1 MVEKPYAWHDGAILE
16 EHTKR
21 KHKILREYI
30 GRYLTVRCA
39 FPQQSK
45 FRLAIVDGFAG
56 GGQYVCGTS
65 GSPLIFIEELRA
77 ATESFNVRRNA
88 DGMSPLDIECLLI
101 LNDCELATIELLN
114 TRVTPMLA
122 SIKQETPRLHL
133 RVEYRNSPFEA
144 SYPEIKQLLGRGR
157 YQNVLFNLDQCGN
170 SHVDRSTL
178 ADILSSFASAE
189 IFYTFAIA
197 SLLAFL
203 SKANPNLL
211 IAQLGFLGVSP
222 ANLPSLE
229 GRMSNSQWLGAAERL
244 VFESFRNCASYVSP
258 FSINN
263 PDGWRYWL
271 IHFASSYRARQEYNN
286 ILHQNSSMQ
295 AHFGRSG
302 LHMLSYDPRDAENAL
317 YLFDI
322 SGRNAAKQQ
331 LFDDVPRL
339 VAEFGDVVGVGQ
351 FYGNIYNMTPAH
363 MDDIHAAMI
372 ENPDLEV
379 ITEQGGERRKSS
391 SIVASDT
398 LRMKQQ
404 RSFFPMF
411 LGDLSKKAR

>member
-1 MVEKPYAWHDGAILE
+1 MVEKPYEWHNGARLE
-16 EHTKR
+16 EHTRR

-56 GGQYVCGTS
+56 GGRYACGTS

-77 ATESFNVRRNA
+77 ATELFNVRRNA
-88 DGMSPLDIECLLI
+88 EGMSSLDIECLLI
-101 LNDCELATIELLN
+101 LNDYDLTAVELLK
-114 TRVTPMLA
+114 THVTPMLA
-122 SIKQETPRLHL
+122 AITQEIPRLHL
-133 RVEYRNSPFEA
+133 RVEYRNSSFEA
-144 SYPEIKQLLGRGR
+144 GYPEIKHLLGLGR
-157 YQNVLFNLDQCGN
+157 YQNVLFNLDQYGS
-170 SHVDRSTL
+170 SHVDRLTL
-178 ADILSSFASAE
+178 TDILSSFASAE
-189 IFYTFAIA
+189 VFYTFAIS

-203 SKANPNLL
+203 SKVNPNLL
-211 IAQLGFLGVSP
+211 SSQLGFLGVSP
-222 ANLPSLE
+222 ANFRSLE
-229 GRMSNSQWLGAAERL
+229 GRMSNSRWLGAAERL
-244 VFESFRNCASYVSP
+244 VFESFRSCASYVSP

-271 IHFASSYRARQEYNN
+271 IHFANSYRARQEYNN

-302 LHMLSYDPRDAENAL
+302 LHMLSYDPSDDANAL
-317 YLFDI
+317 YLFDV

-331 LFDDVPRL
+331 LLDDVPRL
-339 VAEFGDVVGVGQ
+339 VTEFGDVVGVGQ
-351 FYGNIYNMTPAH
+351 FYGSIYNMTPAH
-363 MDDIHAAMI
+363 MDEIHAAMI

-379 ITEQGGERRKSS
+379 ITEQGGGRRKAS

-398 LRMKQQ
+398 LKMKEQ
-404 RSFFPMF
+404 RSFYPMF
-411 LGDLSKKAR
+411 LNGLSKKPK